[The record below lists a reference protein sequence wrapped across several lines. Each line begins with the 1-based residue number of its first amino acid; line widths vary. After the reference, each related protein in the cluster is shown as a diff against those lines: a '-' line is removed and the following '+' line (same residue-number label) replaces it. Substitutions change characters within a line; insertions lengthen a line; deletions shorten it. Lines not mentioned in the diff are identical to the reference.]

1 MEVVMS
7 YLQKYV
13 FQKKSKDINDKV
25 FNLITYKNDAKTM
38 TTHISCYCECKLNCT
53 TCNSYQKL
61 NNKTCQCECK
71 NHRKYKK
78 DYSWNPSTYICHNS
92 KHLKS
97 IVDTLVISCYEIISV
112 MDIVSTKLTNS
123 IAKKGRYK

>member
-38 TTHISCYCECKLNCT
+38 TTQFHV
-53 TCNSYQKL
+53 
-61 NNKTCQCECK
+61 
-71 NHRKYKK
+71 
-78 DYSWNPSTYICHNS
+78 
-92 KHLKS
+92 
-97 IVDTLVISCYEIISV
+97 IV
-112 MDIVSTKLTNS
+112 N
-123 IAKKGRYK
+123 AK